1 MPREKIR
8 FLVDE
13 KGRKKSV
20 VLPIK
25 DYQALVEDLA
35 GMAVIAVRNGDPTQ
49 SLDMVRKNLEEKW
62 LNTIFA
68 QEP

>member
-25 DYQALVEDLA
+25 DYQALVEDLVD
-35 GMAVIAVRNGDPTQ
+35 MAVIAERNGDPTQ
-49 SLDMVRKNLEEKW
+49 SLDLVRKNLEEKW
-62 LNTIFA
+62 LNTISK
-68 QEP
+68 

>member
-35 GMAVIAVRNGDPTQ
+35 DMAVIAERNGDPTQ
-49 SLDMVRKNLEEKW
+49 SLDLVRKNLEEKW
-62 LNTIFA
+62 LNTISK
-68 QEP
+68 

>member
-25 DYQALVEDLA
+25 EYQALVEDLA
-35 GMAVIAVRNGDPTQ
+35 DMAVIAERNGDPTQ
-49 SLDMVRKNLEEKW
+49 SLDQVRKNLEEKW
-62 LNTIFA
+62 LNTISK
-68 QEP
+68 

>member
-1 MPREKIR
+1 MHREKIR

-25 DYQALVEDLA
+25 DYQALVEDLVD
-35 GMAVIAVRNGDPTQ
+35 MAVIAERNGDPTQ
-49 SLDMVRKNLEEKW
+49 SLDLVRKNLEEKW
-62 LNTIFA
+62 LNTISK
-68 QEP
+68 

>member
-8 FLVDE
+8 FLIDE

-35 GMAVIAVRNGDPTQ
+35 DMAVIAERNGDPTQ
-49 SLDMVRKNLEEKW
+49 SLDLVRKNLEEKW
-62 LNTIFA
+62 LNTISK
-68 QEP
+68 

>member
-20 VLPIK
+20 VLPMK
-25 DYQALVEDLA
+25 EYQALVEDLA
-35 GMAVIAVRNGDPTQ
+35 DMAVIAERNDDPTQ
-49 SLDMVRKNLEEKW
+49 SLDLVRKNLEEKW
-62 LNTIFA
+62 LNTISK
-68 QEP
+68 

>member
-13 KGRKKSV
+13 EGRKKSV

-35 GMAVIAVRNGDPTQ
+35 DMAVIAERNGDPTQ
-49 SLDMVRKNLEEKW
+49 SLDLVRKNLEEKW
-62 LNTIFA
+62 LNTISK
-68 QEP
+68 

>member
-8 FLVDE
+8 FQVDE

-25 DYQALVEDLA
+25 YYQALVEDLA
-35 GMAVIAVRNGDPTQ
+35 DMAVIAERNGDPTQ
-49 SLDMVRKNLEEKW
+49 SLDLVRKNLEEKW
-62 LNTIFA
+62 LNTISK
-68 QEP
+68 

>member
-35 GMAVIAVRNGDPTQ
+35 DMAVIAERKGDPTQ
-49 SLDMVRKNLEEKW
+49 SLDLVRKNLEEKW
-62 LNTIFA
+62 LNTISK
-68 QEP
+68 

>member
-13 KGRKKSV
+13 KGRKKSI

-25 DYQALVEDLA
+25 EYQALVEDLTDLA
-35 GMAVIAVRNGDPTQ
+35 IIAERSGDPTQ
-49 SLDMVRKNLEEKW
+49 SLDLVRKNLEEKW
-62 LNTIFA
+62 LNTISK
-68 QEP
+68 

>member
-1 MPREKIR
+1 MPRDKIR

-25 DYQALVEDLA
+25 EYQALVEDLA
-35 GMAVIAVRNGDPTQ
+35 DMAVIAERNGDPTQ
-49 SLDMVRKNLEEKW
+49 SLDLVRKNLEEKW
-62 LNTIFA
+62 LNTISK
-68 QEP
+68 

>member
-25 DYQALVEDLA
+25 EYQALVEDLA
-35 GMAVIAVRNGDPTQ
+35 DMAVIAERNGDPTQ

-62 LNTIFA
+62 LNTISK
-68 QEP
+68 

>member
-1 MPREKIR
+1 MPRDKIR

-35 GMAVIAVRNGDPTQ
+35 DMAVIAERNGDPTQ
-49 SLDMVRKNLEEKW
+49 SLDLVRKNLEEKW
-62 LNTIFA
+62 LNTISK
-68 QEP
+68 

>member
-35 GMAVIAVRNGDPTQ
+35 DMAVIAERNGDPTQ
-49 SLDMVRKNLEEKW
+49 SLGLVRKNLEEKW
-62 LNTIFA
+62 LNTISK
-68 QEP
+68 

>member
-35 GMAVIAVRNGDPTQ
+35 DMAVIAERNGDPTQ
-49 SLDMVRKNLEEKW
+49 SLDLVRKNLEEKR
-62 LNTIFA
+62 LNTSSK
-68 QEP
+68 

>member
-25 DYQALVEDLA
+25 DYRALVENLA
-35 GMAVIAVRNGDPTQ
+35 DMAVIAERNGDPTQ
-49 SLDMVRKNLEEKW
+49 PLDLVRKNLEEKW
-62 LNTIFA
+62 LNTISK
-68 QEP
+68 

>member
-8 FLVDE
+8 FLVYE

-35 GMAVIAVRNGDPTQ
+35 DMAVIAERNGDPTQ
-49 SLDMVRKNLEEKW
+49 SLDLVRKNLEEKW
-62 LNTIFA
+62 LNTIS
-68 QEP
+68 E

>member
-25 DYQALVEDLA
+25 DYQALVEDFFD
-35 GMAVIAVRNGDPTQ
+35 MAVIAERNGDPTQ
-49 SLDMVRKNLEEKW
+49 SLDLVRKNLEEKW
-62 LNTIFA
+62 LNTISK
-68 QEP
+68 